1 MFKVQEIIQYALEL
15 DDLKRESCTFYFTLI
30 KSKIIYKMKKSFNIV
45 SKENDVLKVITMP
58 YSNTNLSIARKL
70 HAQKKYD
77 KLDVQTELVMFQTWI
92 DPFQVRDIFNLL
104 LALRDDKRIAVVETE
119 KTTTVLH

>member
-1 MFKVQEIIQYALEL
+1 
-15 DDLKRESCTFYFTLI
+15 
-30 KSKIIYKMKKSFNIV
+30 MKKSFNIV